1 MKNNSIYTIM
11 LFLLLTTTLVQAI
24 SPDEAI
30 ALTTTQN
37 NYILS
42 GETASVAKELI
53 QYKGTKYIVVAAT
66 KGNTVNCYIPINSST
81 K

>member
-1 MKNNSIYTIM
+1 M
-11 LFLLLTTTLVQAI
+11 LFLLLTTTLTSNI
-24 SPDEAI
+24 PDEAI

-53 QYKGTKYIVVAAT
+53 QYKGTKYSSS
-66 KGNTVNCYIPINSST
+66 GNKRKHC
-81 K
+81 